1 MTNLVEFP
9 GLGLEF
15 TIDRV
20 AFTIG
25 NMPIYWYGVII
36 AAGLL
41 LAVAFGMYY
50 APDFGIDKDRF
61 MDVILIGGVLAI
73 ASARV
78 YYVIFA
84 PFRYESLWDMINLR
98 DGGLAIYGAVI
109 GAAVFGGLACRWRRL
124 PLLRVFDVVS
134 MGFLIGQGMG
144 RWGNFFNQEAFGTN
158 TTLPWGMYSA
168 ATQSYLERTQAE
180 LAAQGVTVDP
190 SLPVHP
196 TFLYESIWCF
206 VGLALLWR
214 HMKKRRFDG
223 ELALWYAAWYGAG
236 RFWIEGLRTDSLM
249 TPFFGLRVSQVVAL
263 VSVVAALILLVVLRR
278 RFAGREY
285 RIPLAVDLT
294 RQTAWA
300 RAWKAHTGE
309 TWVPGEVQSLPAS
322 ASHAEFAAATKR
334 MNEERFDL
342 SRIETAVKEW
352 RAAQDA
358 EASAPDQEPKGEQS
372 DGGTDH

>member
-9 GLGLEF
+9 GLGLELA
-15 TIDRV
+15 ISRV

-25 NMPIYWYGVII
+25 DMPIYWYGVII

-41 LAVAFGMYY
+41 LAVAFGMHY
-50 APDFGIDKDRF
+50 APDFGIDRDRF

-73 ASARV
+73 ASARA

-84 PFRYESLWDMINLR
+84 PFEYESLWDMVNLR

-124 PLLRVFDVVS
+124 PLLRVFDVVG

-158 TTLPWGMYSA
+158 TTLPWGMISEG
-168 ATQSYLERTQAE
+168 TRRYLETHQAE
-180 LAAQGVTVDP
+180 LAAQGVLVDP

-196 TFLYESIWCF
+196 TFLYESLWCF
-206 VGLALLWR
+206 AGLALLWR

-263 VSVVAALILLVVLRR
+263 VSVAAALALLAAGRR
-278 RFAGREY
+278 RAAGREY
-285 RIPLAVDLT
+285 RIPLAEDAA
-294 RQTAWA
+294 RQRAWA
-300 RAWKAHTGE
+300 RAWRARTGE
-309 TWVPGEVQSLPAS
+309 EWAPAEPETLPAS
-322 ASHAEFAAATKR
+322 ASHAAFEAATKA
-334 MNEERFDL
+334 MNDRFDL
-342 SRIETAVKEW
+342 SRLDGAIEAH
-352 RAAQDA
+352 RAGQAPAPAEQTEEGAQR
-358 EASAPDQEPKGEQS
+358 

>member
-9 GLGLEF
+9 GLGLEL
-15 TIDRV
+15 TINRV

-25 NMPIYWYGVII
+25 DMPIYWYGVII

-41 LAVAFGMYY
+41 LAVVFGMHY

-73 ASARV
+73 VCARA

-84 PFRYESLWDMINLR
+84 PFKYESLWDMINLR

-124 PLLRVFDVVS
+124 PLLRVFDVVG

-168 ATQSYLERTQAE
+168 ATRSYLERTQAE
-180 LAAQGVTVDP
+180 LAAQGVMVDP
-190 SLPVHP
+190 TLPVHP

-263 VSVVAALILLVVLRR
+263 VSVVVSLILLVLGRR

-294 RQTAWA
+294 KQAAWA

-309 TWVPGEVQSLPAS
+309 EWVPAEADSLPAS
-322 ASHAEFAAATKR
+322 ASHAEFVAATKQ
-334 MNEERFDL
+334 MNDRFDL
-342 SRIETAVKEW
+342 SRIEAAVKEW
-352 RAAQDA
+352 QAAQTPA
-358 EASAPDQEPKGEQS
+358 EAPAPEEPEGEQN